1 MIIEIIPCLSD
12 NYSYLIHEKKLNT
25 VSIVDPSEFKTCDEA
40 IKKYKKLDFIL
51 NTHHHADHVGANL
64 ELKKKYNS
72 KILGSDSDKNRIPGI
87 DIFLKENQKQKI
99 GNLEFEVIFIPG
111 HTKGHIAFF
120 FRKEK
125 IAFTGDTL
133 FSLGCGKIFEGTHEE
148 MFNSLNKIKN
158 LPPDTKIYCGH
169 EYTKTNLNFCLTYD
183 PTNILLKEKQVD
195 ILKKLNSNQ
204 PTIPSTLG
212 QEIRTNIFLSCNDF
226 EIKHNLGINNSYE
239 VESIVDDNKNKYSR
253 TIATFE
259 PHENNLILFPAY
271 MQHHV
276 EQNQT
281 DEDRISISFNLL

>member
-1 MIIEIIPCLSD
+1 MRIEIIPCLSD
-12 NYSYLIHEKKLNT
+12 NYSYIIYEKKSNT
-25 VSIVDPSEFKTCDEA
+25 ISIVDPAEFEACDR
-40 IKKYKKLDFIL
+40 IINKYRKLDFIL

-72 KILGSDSDKNRIPGI
+72 KILGSNSDKNRIPGI

-133 FSLGCGKIFEGTHEE
+133 FSLGCGRIFEGTHED

-183 PTNILLKEKQVD
+183 PTNTLLKEKQVD

-212 QEIRTNIFLSCNDF
+212 QEIETNIFLRCNVT
-226 EIKHNLGINNSYE
+226 EIKHALGLKDSSELE
-239 VESIVDDNKNKYSR
+239 VFSKLRDLKD
-253 TIATFE
+253 TF
-259 PHENNLILFPAY
+259 
-271 MQHHV
+271 
-276 EQNQT
+276 
-281 DEDRISISFNLL
+281 

>member
-133 FSLGCGKIFEGTHEE
+133 FSLGCGRVFEGTHEE

-183 PTNILLKEKQVD
+183 PTNKLLKEKQVD

-212 QEIRTNIFLSCNDF
+212 QEIKTNIFLRCNDP
-226 EIKHNLGINNSYE
+226 EIKHTLGLKDSSE
-239 VESIVDDNKNKYSR
+239 VEVFSKLRDLKD
-253 TIATFE
+253 
-259 PHENNLILFPAY
+259 
-271 MQHHV
+271 
-276 EQNQT
+276 
-281 DEDRISISFNLL
+281 SF